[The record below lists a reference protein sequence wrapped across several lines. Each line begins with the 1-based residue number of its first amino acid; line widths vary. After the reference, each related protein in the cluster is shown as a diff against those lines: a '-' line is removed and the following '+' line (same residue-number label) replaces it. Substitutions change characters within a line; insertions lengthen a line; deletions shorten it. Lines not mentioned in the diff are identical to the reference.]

1 MNTTI
6 RTSDL
11 RSKLLSLATAVPEH
25 VLKTE
30 DVLVEAMKIFGGRH
44 EDFERMMPVYA
55 NSGINTRY
63 SSCPYE
69 WFREDKGWPERSE
82 AFLTGASK
90 IFAEVTAL
98 ALERAGLAAAEI
110 DSIVMIS
117 STGIATPTIE
127 ARVMSGLGFR
137 DDVKRVP
144 VFGLGCAGGI
154 AGVSLAARLAAAE
167 PGKNILAVVIELCTL
182 TFRADEM
189 SKSNI
194 IATALFGDGAA
205 AAVLSTTGKNALG
218 EIEFMGEHTWPDTVD
233 IMGWRMDGQGF
244 GAIFSRSIPELAL
257 RDLRPAADAFLARN
271 GLSFADVGA
280 YSFHPGGAKVIVAL
294 ETAFSLEQG
303 QLQNERQILRGFGN
317 MSAPTVLFVLEQ
329 GLKEDFSGRR
339 FVSALGP
346 GFTAGFLTMLQ

>member
-1 MNTTI
+1 M
-6 RTSDL
+6 RP
-11 RSKLLSLATAVPEH
+11 KLISLATAVPEH
-25 VLKTE
+25 VLETD
-30 DVLVEAMKIFGGRH
+30 DVMVEAIKIFSGRH

-55 NSGINTRY
+55 NSGIKTRY
-63 SSCPYE
+63 SSRPFE
-69 WFREDKGWPERSE
+69 WFREDRGWPERSD

-90 IFAEVTAL
+90 IFAEVSTKAL
-98 ALERAGLAAAEI
+98 DAAGLEADEI

-127 ARVMSGLGFR
+127 ARMMNALGFR
-137 DDVKRVP
+137 DDVKRIP

-154 AGVSLAARLAAAE
+154 AGLSLAARLAAAE
-167 PGKNILAVVIELCTL
+167 PGKNILVVVIELCTL
-182 TFRADEM
+182 TFRADEI

-205 AAVLSTTGKNALG
+205 AAVVSTSAKNAHA

-233 IMGWRMDGQGF
+233 IMGWRMDNEGF

-257 RDLRPAADAFLARN
+257 RNLRPAADAFLACN
-271 GLSFADVGA
+271 ELNFADVGA

-303 QLQNERQILRGFGN
+303 SLQNERNILSGFGN

-329 GLKEDFSGRR
+329 GLKENFSGRR

>member
-6 RTSDL
+6 RNCEL
-11 RSKLLSLATAVPEH
+11 RPKLLSLATAVPEH

-44 EDFERMMPVYA
+44 EDFHRMIPVYA
-55 NSGINTRY
+55 NSGIHTRY
-63 SSCPYE
+63 SSQPYE
-69 WFREDKGWPERSE
+69 WFREDKGWPERTE
-82 AFLTGASK
+82 AFLAGATK
-90 IFAEVTAL
+90 IFAEVSCK
-98 ALERAGLAAAEI
+98 ALERAGLEAGQI

-127 ARVMSGLGFR
+127 ARVMSDLGFR
-137 DDVKRVP
+137 DDVKRIP
-144 VFGLGCAGGI
+144 VFGLGCAGGL

-167 PGKNILAVVIELCTL
+167 PGKNILTVVIELCSL

-205 AAVLSTTGKNALG
+205 AAVLSTAGQSAHG
-218 EIEFMGEHTWPDTVD
+218 EIEFMGEHTWPDTLD
-233 IMGWRMDGQGF
+233 IMGWRMDAQGF
-244 GAIFSRSIPELAL
+244 GAIFSRSIPELAV

-271 GLSFADVGA
+271 ELSFEDVGA

-303 QLQNERQILRGFGN
+303 QLQNERKILGDYGN
-317 MSAPTVLFVLEQ
+317 MSAPTVLFVLEE

-346 GFTAGFLTMLQ
+346 GFTASFITMLQ